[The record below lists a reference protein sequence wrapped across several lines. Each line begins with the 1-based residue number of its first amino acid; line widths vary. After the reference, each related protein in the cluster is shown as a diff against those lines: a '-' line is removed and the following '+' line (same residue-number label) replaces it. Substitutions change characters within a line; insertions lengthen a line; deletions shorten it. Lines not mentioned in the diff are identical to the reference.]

1 MKVLAIINNY
11 SAFGNG
17 YAEFEP
23 SLMVNL
29 NKFPWTEYATI
40 KFKRALERKIR
51 RYCSTCV
58 PNVASRKSD
67 LYRPITSNLI
77 IL

>member
-1 MKVLAIINNY
+1 
-11 SAFGNG
+11 
-17 YAEFEP
+17 
-23 SLMVNL
+23 MVNL